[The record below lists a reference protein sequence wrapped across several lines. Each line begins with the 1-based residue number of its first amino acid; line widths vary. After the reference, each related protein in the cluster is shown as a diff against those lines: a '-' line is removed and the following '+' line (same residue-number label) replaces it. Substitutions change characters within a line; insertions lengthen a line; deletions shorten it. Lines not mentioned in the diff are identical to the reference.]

1 MGHDNFEGFFSEYFF
16 FSFFLF
22 SVFILF
28 YFLFLLL
35 LFFLLAAMGHHT
47 CPNVW
52 GCTCGKHSIGEN
64 WSKKESSL
72 HINVLNMEGAYF
84 AVKIYAATLSETS
97 VHLRLDNTAT
107 LA

>member
-1 MGHDNFEGFFSEYFF
+1 MWKTLN
-16 FSFFLF
+16 
-22 SVFILF
+22 
-28 YFLFLLL
+28 
-35 LFFLLAAMGHHT
+35 
-47 CPNVW
+47 W
-52 GCTCGKHSIGEN
+52 RK

>member
-1 MGHDNFEGFFSEYFF
+1 MGHDNFERFFLNNFF
-16 FSFFLF
+16 FSIFLF
-22 SVFILF
+22 SFFILF
-28 YFLFLLL
+28 YLLFLFF

-84 AVKIYAATLSETS
+84 AVKIYAATL
-97 VHLRLDNTAT
+97 
-107 LA
+107 